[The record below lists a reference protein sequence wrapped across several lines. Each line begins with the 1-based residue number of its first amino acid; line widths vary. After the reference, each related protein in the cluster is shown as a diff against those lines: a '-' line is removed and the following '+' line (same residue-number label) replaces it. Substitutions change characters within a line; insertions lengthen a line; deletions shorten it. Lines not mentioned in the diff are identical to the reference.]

1 MLGIGFQELLLVLV
15 VALVVVGPKK
25 LPDLAKGLGKGLK
38 EFRKATDDLKSNLHD
53 NETFKD
59 LQGIKSTM
67 QDTVSSLNPK
77 GLLDL
82 EAPTS
87 SAPVQPTPELK
98 KFETPS
104 VTDEEAAAPLLE
116 PKKPQENLEGRMAV
130 MDGIVSEHH
139 QPAPEAPPS
148 PKGQPAG
155 QPEAGA
161 QAAAPVD
168 KPSPAASTEAPRKTD
183 A

>member
-1 MLGIGFQELLLVLV
+1 MLGIGFQELLLILV

-82 EAPTS
+82 EAQPS
-87 SAPVQPTPELK
+87 PAAPQPAPELK
-98 KFETPS
+98 KFEAPAAPA
-104 VTDEEAAAPLLE
+104 EEAAPPLLE
-116 PKKPQENLEGRMAV
+116 PKKPVENLEGRMVV

-139 QPAPEAPPS
+139 QPAPEAPP
-148 PKGQPAG
+148 A
-155 QPEAGA
+155 PEAQPGG
-161 QAAAPVD
+161 QAAAPLD
-168 KPSPAASTEAPRKTD
+168 QPSPAASPEAPRKAD

>member
-25 LPDLAKGLGKGLK
+25 LPDLAKGLGKGMK
-38 EFRKATDDLKSNLHD
+38 EFRKATDDLKSNLQE

-82 EAPTS
+82 EA
-87 SAPVQPTPELK
+87 QPSPAAAQPAPELK
-98 KFETPS
+98 KFEAPAPPAE
-104 VTDEEAAAPLLE
+104 DAAPPALE
-116 PKKPQENLEGRMAV
+116 PKKPPENLEGRMNL

-139 QPAPEAPPS
+139 QPQTPPSPEAP
-148 PKGQPAG
+148 
-155 QPEAGA
+155 
-161 QAAAPVD
+161 AAAP
-168 KPSPAASTEAPRKTD
+168 AAAPTDAPRKND